1 MAGRVLIASGL
12 LGWALAGQA
21 QWLAQPEVIA
31 AASQEDP
38 AEVTGVVFHDRS
50 SDGRYQADEPGVEG
64 VLVSNGLDVVATDSD
79 GRYRLPVRPD
89 MNLTVVQPS
98 GWQVPVDA
106 RQVPQFFHVH
116 KRDGSPARFRYGG
129 LPAAGPAPAEV
140 NFPLRPSDVG
150 DAFRCAAIGD
160 TQPYSHMEVSYVR
173 DSTVTD
179 LLATGDDGWDCLIYL
194 GDVVGDDLG
203 LLDRLLEVG
212 AVVGAPQWLVHGN
225 HDYDF
230 DATDDADSADSWRR
244 IFGPEYYAFE
254 MGQVLFVV
262 LDNVIYPCGAE
273 DMQQPGREFCGDP
286 ERPRYNGRISDQ
298 QMQWLANLLAHVPED
313 RLVVISTHI
322 PMVSFTDPSSAQH
335 QTDNTSELYALLAG
349 RPALSL
355 SGHTHTLE
363 NHSPGQ
369 SFDGWEA
376 AVGVETLPFRHIVA
390 GASSGSWWQGDFD
403 IDGIPMSLQRLG
415 APKGVV
421 DLRFD
426 GADYRERYLAARL
439 DPRRVQWLGFN
450 TPRYRHWY
458 TRILEWSLSD
468 RDTRD
473 PIPPYSIND
482 LPDTRL
488 PTRDDLTEGVWL
500 TANVWIG
507 SAETRVTATIGDGEP
522 MAMTRTQ
529 PGEGEAVRMG
539 AEWSDPFA
547 AQRQLSVARYAYQS
561 RSGEERNQGFEVF
574 RGSRFGPAAPQPM
587 RALADRNMHLWRL
600 RLPEDL
606 PFGVHRVRVETTDR
620 FGERSVEFTTF
631 EVREERPPWRW
642 RQELWD

>member
-1 MAGRVLIASGL
+1 MAGRVLLASSL
-12 LGWALAGQA
+12 LGWAMAGQA

-31 AASQEDP
+31 AASREDP
-38 AEVTGVVFHDRS
+38 TEVTGVVFHDRS
-50 SDGRYQADEPGVEG
+50 GDGRRQADEPGVAG
-64 VLVSNGLDVVATDSD
+64 VLVSNGLDVVATDRE
-79 GRYRLPVRPD
+79 GRYRLPVRRD

-98 GWQVPVDA
+98 GWQVPVDG

-116 KRDGSPARFRYGG
+116 KRDGSPAPFRYGG
-129 LPAAGPAPAEV
+129 LPASGPAPAVV

-173 DSTVTD
+173 DSTVAD
-179 LLATGDDGWDCLIYL
+179 LLAAGDEGWDCLIYL

-212 AVVGAPQWLVHGN
+212 AVVGAQQWLVHGN

-254 MGQVLFVV
+254 LGQVLFVV
-262 LDNVIYPCGAE
+262 LDNVIYPCGAQ
-273 DMQQPGREFCGDP
+273 DMQLPGREFCGDP

-298 QMQWLANLLAHVPED
+298 QMQWLENLLAHIPED

-322 PMVSFTDPSSAQH
+322 PLLSFTDPSSTQH
-335 QTDNTSELYALLAG
+335 QTDNASDLYALLAD

-369 SFDGWEA
+369 SFEGWDA
-376 AVGVETLPFRHIVA
+376 AVGVEALPFRHIVA
-390 GASSGSWWQGDFD
+390 GAASGSWWQGDFD

-426 GADYRERYLAARL
+426 GADYRESYLAARL

-450 TPRYRHWY
+450 TPPYRHWY
-458 TRILEWSLSD
+458 TRILEWGLSD

-488 PTRDDLTEGVWL
+488 LTRDDLEEGVWL

-522 MAMTRTQ
+522 MALTRTQ
-529 PGEGEAVRMG
+529 PGEGEAVRTG

-574 RGSRFGPAAPQPM
+574 RGSRFGPAPPQPM

-600 RLPEDL
+600 RLPDDL
-606 PFGVHRVRVETTDR
+606 PYGVHRVRVETTDR